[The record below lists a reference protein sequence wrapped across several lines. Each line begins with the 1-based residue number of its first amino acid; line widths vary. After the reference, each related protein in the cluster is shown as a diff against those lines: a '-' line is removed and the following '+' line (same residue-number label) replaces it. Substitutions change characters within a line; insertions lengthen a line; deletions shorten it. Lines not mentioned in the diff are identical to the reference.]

1 MVARGNLPPRVT
13 QESRGSMS
21 EFSLKKIAFLGN
33 YLPRRCGIA
42 TFTSDLC
49 EAVNR
54 LATDTQCF
62 AVAMNDRHEG
72 YPYPPLVRFEIEE
85 ERREQYDLG
94 ADFIRLSQPDVLC
107 VQHEY
112 GIYGGRAG
120 RYLIPLLRQVRM
132 PIITTL
138 HTVLVEPNADQ
149 RKVLMDLAEVSD
161 RLVVMSPRA
170 VEYLKT
176 IYHIPESKIA
186 MIHHG
191 IPDMPFV
198 DPNYYKDQFNVEGRL
213 VLLTFGLLS
222 PNKGLE
228 YMIEALRR
236 VVKAYPN
243 VVYIILGE
251 THPNVRREQGE
262 TYRLGLQQRVRELG
276 LENNVIFMNRFVD
289 LSELCE
295 YLGCTDIY
303 ITPYL
308 NPAQITSGTLAYALG
323 TGKAVVSTPY
333 WYAEDMLAEERGK
346 LVPFRNPDA
355 LADTVLDLIVNETD
369 RHAMRK
375 RGYTLGRSMIWQ
387 ETARHYIELMQTVR
401 DERLRRPKPLAPVRA
416 VQDRV
421 EELPELNPRH
431 LLVLTDTVGV
441 MQHAKFSVPNRH
453 FGYSTDDQARALI
466 VAVKGNMQL
475 PHVTDWNALEAK
487 YLAYIYHAF
496 DEESVR
502 FRNFLDFRCEWVMPV
517 ATEDVHAR
525 AVWAL
530 AQTVAHTLN
539 EGHRG
544 LAMQLLEEAIRP
556 TLAFTSPRAWA
567 FTILG
572 IQEYLRHFSGAT
584 AFRRER
590 EELALRLLQQFEQNQ
605 SNDWP
610 WPENELTY
618 ANARLPH
625 ALIEAGKWLPH
636 DRMLNTGLKALDWLD
651 RVQTAPEGHFVPV
664 GTNGWFTRSR
674 EKARFDQ
681 QPVEAYSML
690 DACLAAYRAT
700 RDERWLISARR
711 AFDWF
716 LGRNDLH
723 VPLYDYVT
731 GACHDGLHADRI
743 NQNQGAESTIVWL
756 LSVLTMSELE
766 DETNSPIT

>member
-1 MVARGNLPPRVT
+1 MPGALQR
-13 QESRGSMS
+13 
-21 EFSLKKIAFLGN
+21 IAFLGN

-42 TFTSDLC
+42 TFTTDLC
-49 EAVNR
+49 EAVNS
-54 LATDTQCF
+54 LAGETPCF
-62 AVAMNDRHEG
+62 AVAMNDRTEG

-85 ERREQYDLG
+85 ERREQYDLA
-94 ADFIRLSQPDVLC
+94 ADFIRLNQPDVLC

-138 HTVLVEPNADQ
+138 HTVLLEPNPDQ
-149 RKVLMDLAEVSD
+149 RKVLTELAEISD

-170 VEYLKT
+170 VDYLTT
-176 IYHIPESKIA
+176 IYRVPESKIA

-198 DPNYYKDQFNVEGRL
+198 DPNYYKDHFNVEGRP

-228 YMIEALRR
+228 YMIDALRR
-236 VVKAYPN
+236 VVQEYPN

-251 THPNVRREQGE
+251 THPNVRHEHGE
-262 TYRLGLQQRVRELG
+262 SYRLGLQQRVRELG
-276 LENNVIFMNRFVD
+276 LESNVLFMNRFVE

-295 YLGCTDIY
+295 YLGCADIY
-303 ITPYL
+303 VTPYL

-323 TGKAVVSTPY
+323 TGKAVISTPY

-346 LVPFRNPDA
+346 VVPFRNADA
-355 LADTVLDLIVNETD
+355 LADTVIDLLVNETE

-375 RGYTLGRSMIWQ
+375 RGYTLGRSMVWK
-387 ETARHYIELMQTVR
+387 EVARSYIELMQTVR
-401 DERLRRPKPLAPVRA
+401 EERLTRPKPVTATLPAK
-416 VQDRV
+416 DRID
-421 EELPELNPRH
+421 ELPELNPHH
-431 LLVLTDTVGV
+431 LMVLTDSVGII
-441 MQHAKFSVPNRH
+441 QHAKFSVPNRH

-466 VAVKGNMQL
+466 VAVKGSNHK
-475 PHVTDWNALEAK
+475 PHAIDWVALEAK
-487 YLAYIYHAF
+487 YLAYLYHAF
-496 DEESVR
+496 DEKSGR
-502 FRNFLDFRCEWVMPV
+502 FRNFLTFRGDWEPLKE

-530 AQTVAHTLN
+530 AQTVAHTLSD
-539 EGHRG
+539 GHRG
-544 LAMQLLEEAIRP
+544 LAMQLLEEAIGA
-556 TLAFTSPRAWA
+556 TLTFTSPRAWA

-590 EELALRLLQQFEQNQ
+590 EDLALRLLQQFERNQ
-605 SNDWP
+605 SNDWS
-610 WPENELTY
+610 WPEDQLTY
-618 ANARLPH
+618 SNARLAH
-625 ALIEAGKWLPH
+625 ALIEAGKWMPH
-636 DRMLNTGLKALDWLD
+636 DHMLDMGLRSLDWLD
-651 RVQTAPEGHFVPV
+651 RIQTAPEGHFVPV
-664 GTNGWFTRSR
+664 GTNGWFHRGG

-681 QPVEAYSML
+681 QPLEACTMI
-690 DACLAAYRAT
+690 DACLTAYRST
-700 RDERWLISARR
+700 RDERWLTSARR

-723 VPLYDYVT
+723 VPLYDDAT

-743 NQNQGAESTIVWL
+743 NQNQGAESTVVWL

-766 DETNSPIT
+766 DEMNSANS

>member
-1 MVARGNLPPRVT
+1 MAET
-13 QESRGSMS
+13 
-21 EFSLKKIAFLGN
+21 SLRRIAFLGN

-42 TFTSDLC
+42 TFTTDLC
-49 EAVNR
+49 ESVNKV
-54 LATDTQCF
+54 AADTQCF
-62 AVAMNDRHEG
+62 AVAMNDQIEG
-72 YPYPPLVRFEIEE
+72 YAYPSLVRFEIEE

-138 HTVLVEPNADQ
+138 HTVLVEPNPDQ
-149 RKVLMDLAEVSD
+149 RKVLVDLAELSD

-170 VEYLKT
+170 VEYLKS
-176 IYHIPESKIA
+176 IYHVPESKIA

-262 TYRLGLQQRVRELG
+262 TYRLGLQQKVRELG
-276 LENNVIFMNRFVD
+276 LEANVIFMNRFVE
-289 LSELCE
+289 LNELCE
-295 YLGCTDIY
+295 YLGCADIY

-333 WYAEDMLAEERGK
+333 WYAEDMLAEERGR

-355 LADTVLDLIVNETD
+355 LADTVIDLIANETD

-375 RGYTLGRSMIWQ
+375 RGYTLGRSMIWK
-387 ETARHYIELMQTVR
+387 ETARSYIELMQTVR
-401 DERLRRPKPLAPVRA
+401 DDRLQRPKPVAPART

-421 EELPELNPRH
+421 EDLPDLNPHH
-431 LLVLTDTVGV
+431 LLVLTDAVGV
-441 MQHAKFSVPNRH
+441 LQHAKFSVPNRH
-453 FGYSTDDQARALI
+453 FGYCTDDQARALI
-466 VAVKGNMQL
+466 VAVKGSHQQ
-475 PHVTDWNALEAK
+475 PHATDWTTLEAK
-487 YLAYIYHAF
+487 YLAYLYHAF
-496 DEESVR
+496 DEKLGR
-502 FRNFLDFRCEWVMPV
+502 FRNFLDYRCEWIPSQD
-517 ATEDVHAR
+517 ADEDVHAR

-530 AQTVAHTLN
+530 AQTVAHTTN

-544 LAMQLLEEAIRP
+544 LAMQLLEDSIGAA
-556 TLAFTSPRAWA
+556 LSFTSPRAKSFA
-567 FTILG
+567 ILG

-605 SNDWP
+605 SDDWP
-610 WPENELTY
+610 WPEDTLTY
-618 ANARLPH
+618 ANARMPH
-625 ALIEAGKWLPH
+625 ALIEAGKWMPH
-636 DRMLNTGLKALDWLD
+636 DRMLDMGLRALDWLD
-651 RVQTAPEGHFVPV
+651 RIQTASEGHFVPV
-664 GTNGWFTRSR
+664 GANGWFPRGG

-681 QPVEAYSML
+681 QPVEAYTMI

-700 RDERWLISARR
+700 RDPRWMASARR

-743 NQNQGAESTIVWL
+743 NQNQGAESTVVWL
-756 LSVLTMSELE
+756 LSVLTMSEME
-766 DETNSPIT
+766 DEMNAATG

>member
-1 MVARGNLPPRVT
+1 MAETNLKR
-13 QESRGSMS
+13 
-21 EFSLKKIAFLGN
+21 IAFLGN

-42 TFTSDLC
+42 TFTTDLC
-49 EAVNR
+49 ESVNKV
-54 LATDTQCF
+54 AADTQCF
-62 AVAMNDRHEG
+62 AVAMNDRNEG
-72 YPYPPLVRFEIEE
+72 YSYPSLVRFEIEE
-85 ERREQYDLG
+85 ERREQYDLA

-138 HTVLVEPNADQ
+138 HTVLVEPNPDQ
-149 RKVLMDLAEVSD
+149 KKVLLDLAEVSD

-176 IYHIPESKIA
+176 IYHIPESKVA

-198 DPNYYKDQFNVEGRL
+198 DPNYYKDQFNVEGRM

-276 LENNVIFMNRFVD
+276 LEANVIFMNRFVE

-295 YLGCTDIY
+295 YLGCADIY

-333 WYAEDMLAEERGK
+333 WYAEDMLADDRGK
-346 LVPFRNPDA
+346 MVPFRDPDA
-355 LADTVLDLIVNETD
+355 LADTVINLIANETD

-375 RGYTLGRSMIWQ
+375 RGYTLGRSMIWN
-387 ETARHYIELMQTVR
+387 ETARTYIELMQTVR
-401 DERLRRPKPLAPVRA
+401 DDRLKRPKPLAHA
-416 VQDRV
+416 NAAQDRV
-421 EELPELNPRH
+421 AELPELNPHH
-431 LLVLTDTVGV
+431 LLVLTDSVGII
-441 MQHAKFSVPNRH
+441 QHAKFSVPNRH

-475 PHVTDWNALEAK
+475 PHVTDWTALEAK

-496 DEESVR
+496 DDESGR
-502 FRNFLDFRCEWVMPV
+502 FRNFLDYRCEWVAPA

-530 AQTVAHTLN
+530 AQTVAHTLS

-544 LAMQLLEEAIRP
+544 LAMQLLEEAIAP
-556 TLAFTSPRAWA
+556 VISFTSPRAWA

-605 SNDWP
+605 SDDWP
-610 WPENELTY
+610 WPENVLTY

-636 DRMLNTGLKALDWLD
+636 DRMLDMGLRALDWLD
-651 RVQTAPEGHFVPV
+651 RVQTATEGHFVAV
-664 GTNGWFTRSR
+664 GTNGWFSR
-674 EKARFDQ
+674 GQEKARFDQ
-681 QPVEAYSML
+681 QPVEAYTML

-700 RDERWLISARR
+700 RDERWLKSARR

-766 DETNSPIT
+766 DEPNSPTA

>member
-1 MVARGNLPPRVT
+1 MPDALQR
-13 QESRGSMS
+13 
-21 EFSLKKIAFLGN
+21 IAFLGN

-42 TFTSDLC
+42 TFTTDLC
-49 EAVNR
+49 EAVNK
-54 LATDTQCF
+54 LASETQCF
-62 AVAMNDRHEG
+62 AVAMNDRIEG

-85 ERREQYDLG
+85 ERREQYDLA

-138 HTVLVEPNADQ
+138 HTVLLEPNPDQ
-149 RKVLMDLAEVSD
+149 RKVLTELADISD

-170 VEYLKT
+170 VEYLST
-176 IYHIPESKIA
+176 IYRVPEAKIA
-186 MIHHG
+186 LIHHG

-198 DPNYYKDQFNVEGRL
+198 DPNFYKDQFNVEGRL

-236 VVKAYPN
+236 VVKDYPN
-243 VVYIILGE
+243 VVYVILGE
-251 THPNVRREQGE
+251 THPNVRREHGE

-276 LENNVIFMNRFVD
+276 LESNVIFMNRFVE

-295 YLGCTDIY
+295 YLGCADIY

-323 TGKAVVSTPY
+323 TGKAVISTPY

-346 LVPFRNPDA
+346 LVPFRNSEA
-355 LADTVLDLIVNETD
+355 LANAVIELIVNETD

-375 RGYTLGRSMIWQ
+375 RGYTLGRSMIWK
-387 ETARHYIELMQTVR
+387 EVARSYIELMKTVR
-401 DERLRRPKPLAPVRA
+401 DERLTQPKPVTAPLPTK
-416 VQDRV
+416 DRIDA
-421 EELPELNPRH
+421 LPELNPHH
-431 LLVLTDTVGV
+431 LMVLTDGVGV
-441 MQHAKFSVPNRH
+441 IQHAKFSVPNRH

-466 VAVKGNMQL
+466 VAVKGSNQQ
-475 PHVTDWNALEAK
+475 PHATDWSALEAK
-487 YLAYIYHAF
+487 YLAYLYHAF
-496 DEESVR
+496 DEKSGR
-502 FRNFLDFRCEWVMPV
+502 FRNFLTFRGDWEPLQD

-544 LAMQLLEEAIRP
+544 LAMQLLEEAIGAAL
-556 TLAFTSPRAWA
+556 TFTAPRAWA

-590 EELALRLLQQFEQNQ
+590 EELALRLLQQFEMNQ
-605 SNDWP
+605 SDNWP
-610 WPENELTY
+610 WPEDQLTY
-618 ANARLPH
+618 ANARVAH

-636 DRMLNTGLKALDWLD
+636 DRMLDMGLRGLDWLD

-664 GTNGWFTRSR
+664 GTNGWFPRGG

-681 QPVEAYSML
+681 QPVEAYTML

-700 RDERWLISARR
+700 RDERWLKSARR

-743 NQNQGAESTIVWL
+743 NQNQGAESTVVWL

-766 DETNSPIT
+766 DETNSPNS